1 MGSLGYFTIEL
12 VSVSVDRLE
21 GSSWMRGNDGG
32 LLLLPFSSP
41 LVSDLG
47 VSE

>member
-1 MGSLGYFTIEL
+1 MGSLGYFAIES
-12 VSVSVDRLE
+12 VSVSFERLE
-21 GSSWMRGNDGG
+21 GTRRMRGNDGG

-47 VSE
+47 MSE

>member
-1 MGSLGYFTIEL
+1 MGSLGYFAIEL

-21 GSSWMRGNDGG
+21 RTRWMRGNDGG
-32 LLLLPFSSP
+32 LLLPFSP

-47 VSE
+47 ISE